1 MHVSIVIVYKYMYV
15 VEKLSL
21 HTVYSKGT
29 NKPKPFDQC
38 GLIYGS

>member
-1 MHVSIVIVYKYMYV
+1 MHVSIVIFYKYMYV

-29 NKPKPFDQC
+29 NKLKHFDQC
-38 GLIYGS
+38 GLLYGS